1 MHNKNNNISDF
12 YSLGPNSSLIIL
24 GFTIDNY
31 TKYIVVVSYC
41 FINSIL
47 RSLFHNI
54 LTPWVTNSVQDITK
68 VKPKNMHM
76 FAYES
81 AFVITMYTWFD
92 WFLYY
97 NILASQMDL
106 FMIEISMDIIMAVTI
121 TYYYVTYDVVIKEN
135 NKSEFDF
142 LL

>member
-1 MHNKNNNISDF
+1 
-12 YSLGPNSSLIIL
+12 
-24 GFTIDNY
+24 
-31 TKYIVVVSYC
+31 
-41 FINSIL
+41 
-47 RSLFHNI
+47 

-106 FMIEISMDIIMAVTI
+106 FVIEISMDIIMAVTI